1 MTVLT
6 RKWPDTLSKTYRTRW
21 VSNVS
26 KSFSLILIA
35 EKQTSSIEMAPR
47 TIAMTAADHVN
58 PNEAFVIHLKL
69 LLSYVSSKKGTDFV
83 KWVFEFEH
91 FEQKWVQRNTGE
103 LPLDDNLVLLLDG
116 KWIKL
121 NRHAIGK
128 SWTIITD
135 WIIDDVTIFFSITRK
150 WGKN

>member
-1 MTVLT
+1 MTGYFIEMT
-6 RKWPDTLSKTYRTRW
+6 KTYRTRW

-35 EKQTSSIEMAPR
+35 EKQTSNIEMAPR

-58 PNEAFVIHLKL
+58 PNDAFVMHLKL
-69 LLSYVSSKKGTDFV
+69 LLSYVSSKKRTD
-83 KWVFEFEH
+83 H

-116 KWIKL
+116 KWIK
-121 NRHAIGK
+121 
-128 SWTIITD
+128 T
-135 WIIDDVTIFFSITRK
+135 
-150 WGKN
+150 